1 MVRENLEKRLSGEMD
16 SINYSFRG
24 IKLSGEVIHIEV
36 YGSRTDYRDRPAVIG
51 TILDTTKR
59 VEAQSELQ
67 MQLHRFQALYH
78 IAMAMAAEHTI
89 EENLAL
95 LVSSCRELLK
105 TDVSLIALS
114 DRNSET
120 MPVRAQSGFR
130 RKSIGNLPMD
140 LLEKQGAGN
149 PSRKSGD
156 DPEKCFRKLK
166 C

>member
-59 VEAQSELQ
+59 VEKPRANYRCNSTDSRRSITLQWQWRGPNTRSRRNWPCWSAVAVSCLRPMCHLLPCPTEL
-67 MQLHRFQALYH
+67 
-78 IAMAMAAEHTI
+78 
-89 EENLAL
+89 
-95 LVSSCRELLK
+95 
-105 TDVSLIALS
+105 
-114 DRNSET
+114 ET

-130 RKSIGNLPMD
+130 RKSIGQLAYGSPR
-140 LLEKQGAGN
+140 KASG
-149 PSRKSGD
+149 RKS
-156 DPEKCFRKLK
+156 FTQIRR
-166 C
+166 